1 MVSIQ
6 LLEQSP
12 QLRIVVATC
21 KELSPSLSN
30 NVLLPFCNSSAVSA
44 ARRAIPYAP
53 IKPDTSGR
61 ITSTPINFSK
71 ARKTDSL

>member
-12 QLRIVVATC
+12 QLRIVVDTC
-21 KELSPSLSN
+21 KELRPLLSSK
-30 NVLLPFCNSSAVSA
+30 VLFSFCNSSAVSA

-71 ARKTDSL
+71 ARNTDSL